1 MLSRNLRQIRK
12 TLSFRL
18 TIWYAA
24 IFISSSLIL
33 FALTYYLV
41 SSTIRAYDQKVVQAK
56 ISEYA
61 LVERTDGLPALI
73 RGI

>member
-1 MLSRNLRQIRK
+1 MFLRNLRHIRT

-41 SSTIRAYDQKVVQAK
+41 SSTIRA
-56 ISEYA
+56 
-61 LVERTDGLPALI
+61 
-73 RGI
+73 